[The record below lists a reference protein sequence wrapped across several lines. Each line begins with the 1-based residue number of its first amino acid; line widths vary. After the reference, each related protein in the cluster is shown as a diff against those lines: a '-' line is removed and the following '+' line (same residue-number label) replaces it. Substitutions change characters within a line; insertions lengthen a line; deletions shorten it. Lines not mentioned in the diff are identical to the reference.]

1 MYHILVIDD
10 EQSMRDV
17 ISEIL
22 SSKDYHVWQAAGGE
36 QGLRILQEHHID
48 LVICD
53 MKMSPINGME
63 VLKKA
68 KGIKPEVLFI
78 MITAYGTIENAVECM
93 RQGAHNYILKPFKIN
108 ELRFLVQRALKYKE
122 LQKENISL
130 KEQLREKYKFRNIVG
145 KSPFMQKVYELMEKV
160 ARTDSTVLIS
170 GASGTGKELVA
181 RAIHH
186 QGSRRDKPFI
196 AVNCGGLPESLLESE
211 LFGHVRGS
219 FTGAIKDKE
228 GLFQAASGGTIFLD
242 EISATGSAI
251 QVKLLRVLQEKE
263 IKIVGDTKSVHVD
276 ARVIAATNRDLME
289 EVKEGRFREDLY
301 YRLSVI
307 PVMLPLLRERMED
320 IPLLT
325 QHFLKKH
332 VVPGMRNQKTISP
345 EALDLLIHYSWPGN
359 VRELENT
366 IERAITL
373 SEGPVI
379 LPRDFPDNLISG
391 RQAYSDPQ
399 SRCLKDIIREKER
412 EVIKSVLI
420 KANGDKKKAAKIL
433 DIDLATLY
441 RKL

>member
-10 EQSMRDV
+10 EQSMLDV
-17 ISEIL
+17 ITEIL
-22 SSKDYHVWQAAGGE
+22 NSKDYHIWQATGGE
-36 QGLRILQEHHID
+36 RGLQILQEHHID
-48 LVICD
+48 VVICD
-53 MKMSPINGME
+53 MKMSPVNGLE

-68 KGIKPEVLFI
+68 KALGTEALFI

-93 RQGAHNYILKPFKIN
+93 RQGAYHYILKPFKMN
-108 ELRFLVQRALKYKE
+108 ELRLLVQRALEHKE
-122 LQKENISL
+122 LRRENIFL
-130 KEQLREKYKFRNIVG
+130 KEQLHEKYRFKNITG
-145 KSPFMQKVYELMEKV
+145 KSLPMQKVYELMEKV

-181 RAIHH
+181 LAIHH
-186 QGSRRDKPFI
+186 QSSRRDKPFI

-228 GLFQAASGGTIFLD
+228 GLFQAADGGSIFLD

-263 IKIVGDTKSVHVD
+263 IKKVGDTKSLCVD

-289 EVKEGRFREDLY
+289 EVNEGRFREDLY

-307 PVMLPLLRERMED
+307 PIILPPLRDRTED
-320 IPLLT
+320 IPLLV
-325 QHFLKKH
+325 QHFLRKH
-332 VVPGMRNQKTISP
+332 AIPGKRNQKRLSP
-345 EALDLLIHYSWPGN
+345 EAINLLLHYSWPGN
-359 VRELENT
+359 VRELENA

-379 LPRDFPDNLISG
+379 LPRDFSDNLVAGQEARSG
-391 RQAYSDPQ
+391 TS
-399 SRCLKDIIREKER
+399 SRCLKDVIRDKER
-412 EVIKSVLI
+412 EFIKNILI
-420 KANGDKKKAAKIL
+420 QTNGDKKEAAKIL

>member
-68 KGIKPEVLFI
+68 KGLKPEVLFI

-145 KSPFMQKVYELMEKV
+145 KSPSMQKVYELMEKV

-228 GLFQAASGGTIFLD
+228 GLFQAAAGGTIFLD

-263 IKIVGDTKSVHVD
+263 IKKVGDTKSVYVD

-307 PVMLPLLRERMED
+307 PVMLPLLWERMED

-332 VVPGMRNQKTISP
+332 LVPGKRNQKTISP
-345 EALDLLIHYSWPGN
+345 EALELLIHYSWPGN

-391 RQAYSDPQ
+391 QQAYSDPQ
-399 SRCLKDIIREKER
+399 SLCLKDIIREKER

-420 KANGDKKKAAKIL
+420 KANGDKKQAAKIL

>member
-68 KGIKPEVLFI
+68 KGLKPEVLFI

-145 KSPFMQKVYELMEKV
+145 KSPSMQKVYELMEKV

-228 GLFQAASGGTIFLD
+228 GLFQAAAGGTIFLD

-307 PVMLPLLRERMED
+307 PVMLPLLWERMED

-332 VVPGMRNQKTISP
+332 VVPGKRNQKTISP

-420 KANGDKKKAAKIL
+420 KANGDKKQAAKIL